1 MARRPTPPRPRPG
14 APETRPPADERSATP
29 QRRQPASGQTPA
41 SRQASAQ
48 REAPTTRKSAAQ
60 RQGTASQKRSAQR
73 RGSAAQKSSTQRS
86 ATATRSA
93 RAENRA
99 SVQRS
104 APSGSASAPA
114 PGRTG
119 ADASPAETAGRG
131 RVVQAADRFGGMLR
145 ARPWR
150 RRRRAIILGTAG
162 AVLALIVLLVVA
174 ITIPPLRVHEVA
186 VTGADYVDS
195 SAVTDAAAP
204 QEDHSMLL
212 VRSGAVEEAVEEVPG
227 VKSARVSKKW
237 PSTLSVEVTERTPL
251 ATLEEADGSTHI
263 LDADGVE
270 LPEAAGKDEEL
281 VPLTIGGKGGD
292 TDAISGSML
301 SVLAALPDSMR
312 TTVTA
317 ITASSTNDVTLTVK
331 TDSGTKTIV
340 WGNAQDSELK
350 AKVATTLLSQPGS
363 EIDVTSPVA
372 PVTR

>member
-1 MARRPTPPRPRPG
+1 MARRPTPPRSRPG
-14 APETRPPADERSATP
+14 VPEARPSADERPAAP
-29 QRRQPASGQTPA
+29 RRQAPAERETPA
-41 SRQASAQ
+41 QRQTSAQ
-48 REAPTTRKSAAQ
+48 RAAPAQRQAPASRKSAAQ
-60 RQGTASQKRSAQR
+60 RQGTAAQKRPAQRPGSAEQKSSAQR
-73 RGSAAQKSSTQRS
+73 TAA
-86 ATATRSA
+86 
-93 RAENRA
+93 
-99 SVQRS
+99 
-104 APSGSASAPA
+104 SGSASTPA
-114 PGRTG
+114 AQGRTG
-119 ADASPAETAGRG
+119 ADASHEETTGRG

-162 AVLALIVLLVVA
+162 TLLALIVLLVVA
-174 ITIPPLRVHEVA
+174 ITIPPLRVHEVT
-186 VTGADYVDS
+186 VSGAGYVDA
-195 SAVTDAAAP
+195 SAITDAAAP

-212 VRSGAVEEAVEEVPG
+212 VRSGAVEKEVEKVPG
-227 VKSARVSKKW
+227 VKTAQVSKKW

-251 ATLEEADGSTHI
+251 ATLKDSDGSTHI

-270 LPEAAGKDEEL
+270 LPEAAGKDKEL

-312 TTVTA
+312 STVTG

-331 TDSGTKTIV
+331 SDSGTKTIV

-350 AKVATTLLSQPGS
+350 AKVATTLLTQPGT

>member
-14 APETRPPADERSATP
+14 APEARPSADERPAAP
-29 QRRQPASGQTPA
+29 QRRQPASRRAPA
-41 SRQASAQ
+41 SHQSPAQ
-48 REAPTTRKSAAQ
+48 REAPTTRKTAAQ
-60 RQGTASQKRSAQR
+60 RPGTASQKGSSQR
-73 RGSAAQKSSTQRS
+73 RDSAAQKSSTQRP
-86 ATATRSA
+86 ATAPRTARAEDQASAQRSA
-93 RAENRA
+93 R
-99 SVQRS
+99 
-104 APSGSASAPA
+104 SGTSSAPA

-119 ADASPAETAGRG
+119 ADASHEETTSRG

-162 AVLALIVLLVVA
+162 TVLALIVLLVVA
-174 ITIPPLRVHEVA
+174 ITIPPLRVHEVT
-186 VTGADYVDS
+186 VTGAGYVDS

-212 VRSGAVEEAVEEVPG
+212 VRSGAVEEEVEKVPG
-227 VKSARVSKKW
+227 VKSAQVSKKW

-251 ATLEEADGSTHI
+251 ATLKEADGSTHI

-270 LPEAAGKDEEL
+270 LPEAAGKDEKL